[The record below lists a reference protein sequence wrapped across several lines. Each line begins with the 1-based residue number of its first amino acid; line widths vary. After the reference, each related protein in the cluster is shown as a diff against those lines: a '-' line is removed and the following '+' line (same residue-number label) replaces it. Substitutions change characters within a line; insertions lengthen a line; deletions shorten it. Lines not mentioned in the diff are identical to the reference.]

1 MITNHAEF
9 ADGERLSSLVHR
21 QAALLVPAERLRAAG
36 GGEQEITCFQ
46 LRGGGGSKIK
56 NLACRRLSLPAARD
70 GQLAWWECTAGF
82 AAPPWPRRAAYR
94 GDVGWVPR
102 PESLVGVLVGRRYL
116 ALADLPQASA
126 QQLGHRIDGKRALQL
141 PLAAGGWAYSHGR

>member
-102 PESLVGVLVGRRYL
+102 PETLVGVRSGGDIWPPCGF
-116 ALADLPQASA
+116 APSFSA
-126 QQLGHRIDGKRALQL
+126 
-141 PLAAGGWAYSHGR
+141 AAGP